1 LEGSSASLKRSVL
14 FADLTTN
21 ATQAAVSHGRP
32 IAGSFLRNAAMHDA
46 HRAVAG
52 GGEVIDAVSELYF
65 GLDMCGIV

>member
-1 LEGSSASLKRSVL
+1 
-14 FADLTTN
+14 
-21 ATQAAVSHGRP
+21 
-32 IAGSFLRNAAMHDA
+32 MHDA